1 MTECQTEFGGTGGA
15 RKGGDRERARYG
27 GGGHVHSDLA
37 VRMKMKCGW
46 WLLAISDKL
55 PARTTLRAWTG
66 SFPEDSIHAFIH
78 VDACSVVFPRA
89 GRSISS
95 VAAPPVGERTYTHT
109 HILEYTHTP

>member
-1 MTECQTEFGGTGGA
+1 M
-15 RKGGDRERARYG
+15 RYG
-27 GGGHVHSDLA
+27 GGGARTFGYRSKNEDEH
-37 VRMKMKCGW
+37 GW

-55 PARTTLRAWTG
+55 PARTTHRAWTG